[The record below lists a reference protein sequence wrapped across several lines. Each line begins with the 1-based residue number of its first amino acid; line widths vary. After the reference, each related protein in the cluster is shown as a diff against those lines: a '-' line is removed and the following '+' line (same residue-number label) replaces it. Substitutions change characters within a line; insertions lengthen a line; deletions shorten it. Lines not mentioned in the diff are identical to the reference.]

1 MTDAPE
7 EGRYRLTS
15 PRPPEVVVPDIV
27 IPDAVLPATQAGA
40 IVPPS
45 GAPPVPPAPP
55 DHPHPDRPQPA
66 GSWNVPGRRP
76 PRHRTTTLRRA
87 LTVAAAAVLVAGV
100 GGGVA
105 AAAFG
110 GGSSPGGSGVAAA
123 DLASDQGNSVATI
136 ADDVEPAVVTITA
149 VVSGSTEGSSTATS
163 TSTGTSTSTSISTG
177 TATTDTA
184 TGGTGA
190 TTGSGY
196 GQEEELE
203 GTGMIVTSSGDV
215 VTNDHVVAGAHSIT
229 VTLHGSS
236 TAHRAT
242 LLGADQADDVALLR
256 IEGVSGLPTVTFGDS
271 STVQVGDPV
280 VAIGNALGL
289 GGSPTVTSGII
300 SAENRQITASRDD
313 GGTET
318 LGGMLQTDAAI
329 NPGNSGGPLVDSA
342 GQVVGMN
349 TAGAGTSSDGS
360 SAQDIGFAI
369 PSNRISAIVDRLEGE

>member
-1 MTDAPE
+1 MTDAHE

-15 PRPPEVVVPDIV
+15 PRSPEVVVPDL
-27 IPDAVLPATQAGA
+27 VLPATQAGA
-40 IVPPS
+40 VVPPS
-45 GAPPVPPAPP
+45 GVPPVPPAPP
-55 DHPHPDRPQPA
+55 VHPQPA
-66 GSWNVPGRRP
+66 GSWNAPNCRP
-76 PRHRTTTLRRA
+76 SRYRTTTLRRA

-100 GGGVA
+100 GGGLA

-110 GGSSPGGSGVAAA
+110 GGPSSNASGVAAA

-136 ADDVEPAVVTITA
+136 ADEVEPAVVTITA
-149 VVSGSTEGSSTATS
+149 VVGGSTEGSY
-163 TSTGTSTSTSISTG
+163 STGTSTATG
-177 TATTDTA
+177 T
-184 TGGTGA
+184 GGA
-190 TTGSGY
+190 GY
-196 GQEEELE
+196 GQQEELE

-215 VTNDHVVAGAHSIT
+215 VTNDHVVAGAQSIT

-236 TAHRAT
+236 TTHRAT
-242 LLGADQADDVALLR
+242 LVGADQADDIALLR

-271 STVQVGDPV
+271 STAQVGDPV

-349 TAGAGTSSDGS
+349 TAGAGASSDGS
-360 SAQDIGFAI
+360 SAQNIGFAI
-369 PSNRISAIVDRLEGE
+369 PSNRISAVVDRLEGQ

>member
-1 MTDAPE
+1 MTDAPQ

-15 PRPPEVVVPDIV
+15 PRPPEVVIPDIV

-55 DHPHPDRPQPA
+55 GQPHPDRPQPDRPQPA
-66 GSWNVPGRRP
+66 GSGNAPGRRP
-76 PRHRTTTLRRA
+76 PRHRTTTPRRA

-163 TSTGTSTSTSISTG
+163 TGPSTSTG
-177 TATTDTA
+177 TATTDS
-184 TGGTGA
+184 GA

-215 VTNDHVVAGAHSIT
+215 VTNDHVVAGARSIT
-229 VTLHGSS
+229 VTRPGSS
-236 TAHRAT
+236 TTHRAT
-242 LLGADQADDVALLR
+242 LLGADRADDIALLR
-256 IEGVSGLPTVTFGDS
+256 IEGASGLPTVTFGDS

-300 SAENRQITASRDD
+300 SAENRQVTASRDD

-369 PSNRISAIVDRLEGE
+369 PSNRISAVVDRLEGE

>member
-7 EGRYRLTS
+7 EGHYRFTS
-15 PRPPEVVVPDIV
+15 PRPPEVVVPD
-27 IPDAVLPATQAGA
+27 AVLPATQAGS

-45 GAPPVPPAPP
+45 GTPPVPPAPP
-55 DHPHPDRPQPA
+55 GHPQPHR
-66 GSWNVPGRRP
+66 SWNAPGRHS
-76 PRHRTTTLRRA
+76 PRHRPTTLRRA
-87 LTVAAAAVLVAGV
+87 LTVTAAAVLVAGV
-100 GGGVA
+100 GGGIA

-110 GGSSPGGSGVAAA
+110 GRPGSGSGGVASAA
-123 DLASDQGNSVATI
+123 LASDQGNSVATI
-136 ADDVEPAVVTITA
+136 ASEIEPAVVTITA
-149 VVSGSTEGSSTATS
+149 VVSGSTEGSSGTGTRPTTGTRTTGTVTAT
-163 TSTGTSTSTSISTG
+163 
-177 TATTDTA
+177 ATA
-184 TGGTGA
+184 TGTVSGTA
-190 TTGSGY
+190 ANY
-196 GQEEELE
+196 GGEEELE

-215 VTNDHVVAGAHSIT
+215 VTNDHVVAGAGSIT

-236 TAHRAT
+236 TTHRAT
-242 LLGADQADDVALLR
+242 LVGADRSDDIALLHV
-256 IEGVSGLPTVTFGDS
+256 EGVSGLPTATFGDS

-318 LGGMLQTDAAI
+318 LPGMLQTDAAI

-349 TAGAGTSSDGS
+349 TAGAGTSSSGS

-369 PSNRISAIVDRLEGE
+369 PSNRISAVVDRLEST

>member
-15 PRPPEVVVPDIV
+15 PRPPEVIVPDI
-27 IPDAVLPATQAGA
+27 VLPATQAGA

-45 GAPPVPPAPP
+45 GAPPVPPGPP
-55 DHPHPDRPQPA
+55 DHPQPA
-66 GSWNVPGRRP
+66 GSWNAPGRRP

-87 LTVAAAAVLVAGV
+87 LTVVAAAVLVAGV
-100 GGGVA
+100 GGGLA

-110 GGSSPGGSGVAAA
+110 GHPSPDGSGVAAA

-136 ADDVEPAVVTITA
+136 AGDVEPAVVTITA
-149 VVSGSTEGSSTATS
+149 VVSGSTEGASAATS
-163 TSTGTSTSTSISTG
+163 TSTVTSTSTATTG
-177 TATTDTA
+177 TA
-184 TGGTGA
+184 A
-190 TTGSGY
+190 TTGTGDSG
-196 GQEEELE
+196 QEELE

-215 VTNDHVVAGAHSIT
+215 VTNDHVVAGARSIT

-236 TAHRAT
+236 TTHRAT
-242 LLGADQADDVALLR
+242 LVGADQTDDIALLR

-369 PSNRISAIVDRLEGE
+369 PSNRISAVVDRLEGE

>member
-1 MTDAPE
+1 MTDSPE

-15 PRPPEVVVPDIV
+15 PRPPELFAPDVAVPDV
-27 IPDAVLPATQAGA
+27 AVPDAVLPATQAGA
-40 IVPPS
+40 IGPPS
-45 GAPPVPPAPP
+45 GVPPFPPAPP
-55 DHPHPDRPQPA
+55 GYPHPQPA
-66 GSWNVPGRRP
+66 GSWSSPGHRP
-76 PRHRTTTLRRA
+76 SRHRTTSLRRA

-100 GGGVA
+100 GGGLA
-105 AAAFG
+105 AAAAG
-110 GGSSPGGSGVAAA
+110 GGSSPDGGGVAAA
-123 DLASDQGNSVATI
+123 DLASDQGNSVATL

-163 TSTGTSTSTSISTG
+163 TTTSAGTETTG
-177 TATTDTA
+177 TATTTA
-184 TGGTGA
+184 NGGG
-190 TTGSGY
+190 G
-196 GQEEELE
+196 EEELE

-215 VTNDHVVAGAHSIT
+215 VTNDHVVAGARSIT

-236 TAHRAT
+236 TTHRAT
-242 LLGADQADDVALLR
+242 LVGTDEADDIALLR

-289 GGSPTVTSGII
+289 GGSPTVTSGIV

-318 LGGMLQTDAAI
+318 LDGMLQTDAAI

-349 TAGAGTSSDGS
+349 TAGAGSADGS

-369 PSNRISAIVDRLEGE
+369 PSNRVSAVVDRLEGV

>member
-7 EGRYRLTS
+7 EGRYRLTA
-15 PRPPEVVVPDIV
+15 PRPPEVIVPDIV
-27 IPDAVLPATQAGA
+27 VPDSVLPATQAGA

-45 GAPPVPPAPP
+45 GAPPVPPGPP

-66 GSWNVPGRRP
+66 GSWNAPGRRP
-76 PRHRTTTLRRA
+76 LRHRTTTLRRA

-100 GGGVA
+100 GGGIA
-105 AAAFG
+105 AAALG
-110 GGSSPGGSGVAAA
+110 GNPSPDGSGVAAA

-136 ADDVEPAVVTITA
+136 AGDVEPAVVTIKA
-149 VVSGSTEGSSTATS
+149 IVSGSTEGSPTATS
-163 TSTGTSTSTSISTG
+163 TSTYTSTSTA
-177 TATTDTA
+177 TATT
-184 TGGTGA
+184 GTGD
-190 TTGSGY
+190 GE
-196 GQEEELE
+196 EEELE
-203 GTGMIVTSSGDV
+203 GTGMIVTPSGDV
-215 VTNDHVVAGAHSIT
+215 VTNDHVVAGAQSIT

-236 TAHRAT
+236 TTHQAT
-242 LLGADQADDVALLR
+242 LLGADQADDIALLH

-271 STVQVGDPV
+271 TTVQVGDPV

-318 LGGMLQTDAAI
+318 LDGMLQTDAAI

-369 PSNRISAIVDRLEGE
+369 PSNRISAVVDRLEGE